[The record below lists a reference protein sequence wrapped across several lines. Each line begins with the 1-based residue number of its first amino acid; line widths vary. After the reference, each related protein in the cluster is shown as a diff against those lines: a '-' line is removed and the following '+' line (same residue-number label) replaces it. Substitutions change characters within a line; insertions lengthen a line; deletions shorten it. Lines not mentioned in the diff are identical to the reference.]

1 MPNLGQLLHL
11 GRALCQTSSSGR
23 GSMVTFTL
31 TSYVISA
38 YLLAFA
44 IRLLMLRAN
53 LHEGVQGLQR
63 WACIPLALLATG
75 LHAFSWLEASDFGA
89 NLNFSLLHAMSL
101 VMLITN
107 LLVIITATLRPVEQ
121 LGIVTFPLT
130 AIVLL
135 MGEAFPEP
143 LRPLHHSSPG
153 MTVHVLS
160 SLIAFSF
167 LGIASVQGLLLLLQ
181 DACLRRRYLKAW
193 ILKSLP
199 SLESMES
206 LMFSLIGS
214 GLLFLTIS
222 LASGFAYLENM
233 FAQHLVHKTV
243 LALIAW
249 LVFGTLLLGRA
260 RFGWRG
266 IVAIRWTLA
275 GFATL
280 LLAYLGSKLVIELIL
295 KRA

>member
-1 MPNLGQLLHL
+1 MD
-11 GRALCQTSSSGR
+11 
-23 GSMVTFTL
+23 MVSLTNYVIGAYLIAFAVRL
-31 TSYVISA
+31 TS
-38 YLLAFA
+38 
-44 IRLLMLRAN
+44 LRADPRN
-53 LHEGVQGLQR
+53 GVQDLQS
-63 WACIPLALLATG
+63 WTCIPLALIATG
-75 LHAFSWLEASDFGA
+75 LHGFSWFQASDFGV

-107 LLVIITATLRPVEQ
+107 LLIIITATLRPVEQ
-121 LGIVTFPLT
+121 LGIVTFPVTAVILLLT
-130 AIVLL
+130 
-135 MGEAFPEP
+135 EAFPEP
-143 LRPLHHSSPG
+143 LRPLHHFSAG

-167 LGIASVQGLLLLLQ
+167 LGIASIQGVLLLIQ

-193 ILKSLP
+193 ILRSLP

-214 GLLFLTIS
+214 GLLFLTVS
-222 LASGFAYLENM
+222 LGSGFVFLENM

-243 LALIAW
+243 LAIIAW
-249 LVFGTLLLGRA
+249 LVFSTLLFGRA

>member
-1 MPNLGQLLHL
+1 MD
-11 GRALCQTSSSGR
+11 TVS
-23 GSMVTFTL
+23 L
-31 TSYVISA
+31 TNYVIGA

-44 IRLLMLRAN
+44 VRLTAIRAHLN
-53 LHEGVQGLQR
+53 TGVQGLQH
-63 WACIPLALLATG
+63 WACVPFALLATG
-75 LHAFSWLEASDFGA
+75 LHGFSWLEASDFGT

-107 LLVIITATLRPVEQ
+107 LLIIITAALRPVEQ
-121 LGIVTFPLT
+121 LGIVTFPVT
-130 AIVLL
+130 AVILL
-135 MGEAFPEP
+135 LAEKFPEP
-143 LRPLHHSSPG
+143 LRPLHHTSPG
-153 MTVHVLS
+153 MTIHVLS

-167 LGIASVQGLLLLLQ
+167 LGIASIQGILLILQ

-193 ILKSLP
+193 ILRSLP

-214 GLLFLTIS
+214 GLLFLTVS
-222 LASGFAYLENM
+222 LGSGFLFLENM
-233 FAQHLVHKTV
+233 FAQHLAHKTI

-266 IVAIRWTLA
+266 IIAIRWTLA

-280 LLAYLGSKLVIELIL
+280 LLAYFGSKLVIELIL

>member
-1 MPNLGQLLHL
+1 MDTVSLSKI
-11 GRALCQTSSSGR
+11 AI
-23 GSMVTFTL
+23 GS
-31 TSYVISA
+31 YI
-38 YLLAFA
+38 LAFA
-44 IRLLMLRAN
+44 LRLISLRGDRRD
-53 LHEGVQGLQR
+53 GVQSLTR
-63 WACIPLALLATG
+63 WFCVPLALLAIG
-75 LHAFSWLEASDFGA
+75 LHGIYWLQANDYGA

-107 LLVIITATLRPVEQ
+107 ILVIITSTLRPVEQ
-121 LGIVTFPLT
+121 LSIVTFPLT
-130 AIVLL
+130 ALIML
-135 MGEAFPEP
+135 MGQEFPEP
-143 LRPLHHSSPG
+143 IRPLHYSSAG
-153 MTVHVLS
+153 MSIHILS

-167 LGIASVQGLLLLLQ
+167 LGIASIQGVLLLLQ

-193 ILKSLP
+193 ILRSLP

-214 GLLFLTIS
+214 GLLLLTVS
-222 LASGFAYLENM
+222 LASGFVFLENM

-249 LVFGTLLLGRA
+249 LVFGVLLFGRA
-260 RFGWRG
+260 RYGWRG

-275 GFATL
+275 GFAAL

>member
-1 MPNLGQLLHL
+1 M
-11 GRALCQTSSSGR
+11 
-23 GSMVTFTL
+23 
-31 TSYVISA
+31 
-38 YLLAFA
+38 
-44 IRLLMLRAN
+44 
-53 LHEGVQGLQR
+53 
-63 WACIPLALLATG
+63 ATG
-75 LHAFSWLEASDFGA
+75 LHGFAWFQASDFGA

-107 LLVIITATLRPVEQ
+107 LLIIITATLRPVEQ
-121 LGIVTFPLT
+121 LGIITFPLT
-130 AIVLL
+130 AIILL
-135 MGEAFPEP
+135 LGEAFPEP

-153 MTVHVLS
+153 MTIHVLS

-167 LGIASVQGLLLLLQ
+167 LGIASIQGILLLIQ

-193 ILKSLP
+193 ILRSLP

-214 GLLFLTIS
+214 GLLFLTLS
-222 LASGFAYLENM
+222 LASGFVFLENM

-249 LVFGTLLLGRA
+249 LVFGTLVFGRV

-275 GFATL
+275 GFAAL
-280 LLAYLGSKLVIELIL
+280 FLAYLGSKLVIEMIL

>member
-1 MPNLGQLLHL
+1 MD
-11 GRALCQTSSSGR
+11 
-23 GSMVTFTL
+23 MVSL
-31 TSYVISA
+31 TNYVIAA
-38 YLLAFA
+38 YLFAFA
-44 IRLLMLRAN
+44 VRLMSLRAN
-53 LHEGVQGLQR
+53 RSDGVQGIPR
-63 WACIPLALLATG
+63 WACAPLALMATG
-75 LHAFSWLEASDFGA
+75 LHGFAWFQASDFGA

-107 LLVIITATLRPVEQ
+107 LLII
-121 LGIVTFPLT
+121 TFPLT
-130 AIVLL
+130 AIILL
-135 MGEAFPEP
+135 LGEAFPEP

-153 MTVHVLS
+153 MTIHVLS

-167 LGIASVQGLLLLLQ
+167 LGIASIQGILLLIQ

-193 ILKSLP
+193 ILRSLP

-214 GLLFLTIS
+214 GLLFLTLS
-222 LASGFAYLENM
+222 LASGFVFLENM

-249 LVFGTLLLGRA
+249 LVFGTLVFGRV

-275 GFATL
+275 GFAAL
-280 LLAYLGSKLVIELIL
+280 FLAYLGSKLVIEMIL

>member
-1 MPNLGQLLHL
+1 
-11 GRALCQTSSSGR
+11 
-23 GSMVTFTL
+23 MVTFTL

>member
-1 MPNLGQLLHL
+1 MDTVSITN
-11 GRALCQTSSSGR
+11 
-23 GSMVTFTL
+23 
-31 TSYVISA
+31 YVIWA
-38 YLLAFA
+38 YLFAFA
-44 IRLLMLRAN
+44 FRLASLRV
-53 LHEGVQGLQR
+53 HPHDGVQGLQR
-63 WACIPLALLATG
+63 WGCLPLALLATG
-75 LHAFSWLEASDFGA
+75 LHGFAWLSASDFGA

-107 LLVIITATLRPVEQ
+107 LLIIITAALRPVEQ

-130 AIVLL
+130 AIILVL
-135 MGEAFPEP
+135 GEAFPEP
-143 LRPLHHSSPG
+143 LRSLHHSSPG
-153 MTVHVLS
+153 MTIHVLS
-160 SLIAFSF
+160 SLVAFSF
-167 LGIASVQGLLLLLQ
+167 LGIASIQGILLLIQ
-181 DACLRRRYLKAW
+181 DACLRRRYFNAW

-214 GLLFLTIS
+214 GLLFLTLS
-222 LASGFAYLENM
+222 LASGFVFLENM
-233 FAQHLVHKTV
+233 FAQHLAHKTV

-249 LVFGTLLLGRA
+249 LVFSTLLLGRI

-295 KRA
+295 KRV